1 MKFDYFQTQTQT
13 QTISQNQIES
23 LRMLALT
30 TPELREFLKKEYM
43 ENPML
48 ELSEHSS
55 SAGISPEPVTYR
67 HSLAEYTD
75 PQISPD
81 IPSPETYGIREVI
94 LEQLPPDLPDP
105 DRRVV
110 EYLLDELDEKGF
122 CRVDAAA
129 MSQEL
134 NRIYG
139 YSHAHS
145 ARNILQILEIL
156 KECEPV
162 GIFSADLR
170 ECLLR
175 QLSRSG
181 RENTTVFRIVSS
193 YYKELMEGKIST
205 LSRTLKIS
213 TLEVRKCIEE
223 IAALNPVPL
232 RGFSDGQAEYHE
244 PDVILTR
251 QKDGSWS
258 AFIND
263 DWTENYSVCD
273 YYVRIMQTTEDPDLL
288 AYFEKKLV
296 RAKQILL
303 NIRQRRQTIL
313 SVTIRLAEIQ
323 NDFLC
328 RTGPLQALTMSRL
341 AEELNIH
348 PSTVSRAL
356 KDKWIQYPGGMIAA
370 KKLFSTALESSG
382 SSGAVSSS
390 DVKSRIAAIID
401 GEDRSRPLSDAAIA
415 ALLTE
420 EGIRISRRGVA
431 KYRTELG
438 IRGSFERKD

>member
-30 TPELREFLKKEYM
+30 TPELREFLKQEYM

-139 YSHAHS
+139 HSHAHS

-193 YYKELMEGKIST
+193 YYKELMEGK
-205 LSRTLKIS
+205 
-213 TLEVRKCIEE
+213 
-223 IAALNPVPL
+223 
-232 RGFSDGQAEYHE
+232 
-244 PDVILTR
+244 
-251 QKDGSWS
+251 
-258 AFIND
+258 
-263 DWTENYSVCD
+263 
-273 YYVRIMQTTEDPDLL
+273 
-288 AYFEKKLV
+288 
-296 RAKQILL
+296 
-303 NIRQRRQTIL
+303 
-313 SVTIRLAEIQ
+313 RLP
-323 NDFLC
+323 
-328 RTGPLQALTMSRL
+328 R
-341 AEELNIH
+341 
-348 PSTVSRAL
+348 
-356 KDKWIQYPGGMIAA
+356 
-370 KKLFSTALESSG
+370 
-382 SSGAVSSS
+382 
-390 DVKSRIAAIID
+390 
-401 GEDRSRPLSDAAIA
+401 
-415 ALLTE
+415 
-420 EGIRISRRGVA
+420 
-431 KYRTELG
+431 
-438 IRGSFERKD
+438 

>member
-30 TPELREFLKKEYM
+30 TPELREFLKQEYM

-75 PQISPD
+75 PQITPD

-139 YSHAHS
+139 HSHA
-145 ARNILQILEIL
+145 
-156 KECEPV
+156 
-162 GIFSADLR
+162 FSADLR

-263 DWTENYSVCD
+263 AWTENYSVCD